1 MMRLMIL
8 VKCSLSYGEHT
19 PPPPRERIRKCF
31 PWINLIVE
39 AHRDRR
45 FFWSSSFIG
54 FFLASMDILNE
65 PKIFYI
71 VRRHTC
77 GFSCCH
83 RWWWWSRKAE
93 ATISANHHQD
103 VFFGKKLQTSCWGYR
118 SCHLVWCQLFN
129 RDQEHVWYNFKIEK
143 AEKAIKAKPPN
154 WFKKYVQPRKI
165 KQMGTKNSWPLPHF
179 LKVSHGN
186 SPDCGWS

>member
-1 MMRLMIL
+1 MIKLMIL

-19 PPPPRERIRKCF
+19 PPPPRWRIRKCF

-54 FFLASMDILNE
+54 FFLTSMDILNE
-65 PKIFYI
+65 PMIFYI

-77 GFSCCH
+77 GCSCCHHH

-93 ATISANHHQD
+93 ATISANHHQRRM
-103 VFFGKKLQTSCWGYR
+103 FFYSVKNCRPVVEDIGPATLFGASC
-118 SCHLVWCQLFN
+118 LT
-129 RDQEHVWYNFKIEK
+129 
-143 AEKAIKAKPPN
+143 
-154 WFKKYVQPRKI
+154 
-165 KQMGTKNSWPLPHF
+165 GTRNM
-179 LKVSHGN
+179 
-186 SPDCGWS
+186 CGIISRCRRRRRQ